1 MSNTLKGVLFS
12 ALIFPG
18 AGQIILSR
26 YRRGAFFFAL
36 AFVSGIFSVIMVV
49 RQAVLMLQDLVST
62 GASATI
68 PKVMEIVMQASTTA
82 STLLTQVSFLLLL
95 GCWLVSV
102 VDAYRIGKELDQR
115 PADV

>member
-12 ALIFPG
+12 AFIFPG

-26 YRRGAFFFAL
+26 YRRGALFFGL
-36 AFVSGIFSVIMVV
+36 AFFSGILSVTAVV
-49 RQAVLMLQDLVST
+49 RQAVLMLQHLVNAGDVVSV
-62 GASATI
+62 
-68 PKVMEIVMQASTTA
+68 PKVIQIVAQASTTA
-82 STLLTQVSFLLLL
+82 STLFTQLAFLLFF

-102 VDAYRIGKELDQR
+102 VDAYRIGRELDHR